1 MTCREFI
8 EFLMAYLDGEL
19 PPEQSKE
26 FDDHLAKCTDC
37 KAYLDSY
44 RKTVEVGKR
53 AFAPGEDREVPE
65 EVPENLVK
73 AILAARRSR

>member
-19 PPEQSKE
+19 PPAQARE
-26 FDDHLAKCTDC
+26 FDAHMACCPDC

-44 RKTVEVGKR
+44 RKTVELGRR
-53 AFAPGEDREVPE
+53 AFGDEDEQLPEAVPE
-65 EVPENLVK
+65 TLVK
-73 AILAARRSR
+73 AILSARRSG